1 MLKFTLKK
9 TPFTQTGF
17 FNSIILDYLNQSSD
31 LKQFYEFDPT
41 IDGFEEKI
49 KSKVNLKLDRDLL
62 SETILNQ
69 YKHSGL
75 EIKSVVNQNISLLK
89 NENTFTVTTGHQLNL
104 FSGPLYVIFKII
116 STINLSEKLRKK
128 FPEFNFIPVF
138 WMASEDHDISEINNI
153 NLFGKKISFETDYK
167 GPAGKLKTEV
177 ASAMIAQTLEMIG
190 TNNFAIELKELI
202 GNAYKES
209 QTLAQSTRVWIDSL
223 VGKYGLVIIDADEK
237 KLKNS
242 FSKIAKKELEE
253 NFVFKFVNQTIKTLN
268 ENYEIQ
274 VNPREINLFYNH
286 GLERNR
292 IVEKDNHFS
301 ILNTSISFNRE
312 ELMIELEKFP
322 ERFSPNVL
330 MRPLYQEM
338 ILPNLAYVGGPAEIA
353 YWMELKNVFKYLS
366 LDMPVLLLRNCAM
379 IIEENLSLKWKK
391 LGFTIDDLFKD
402 ETQLSKLFLSQ
413 GKLKDFS
420 TKKFIEA
427 ISKEFL
433 ALGTEIEQYEP
444 TLKPTVES
452 ELKKVINS
460 VNTIEEKM
468 IRASKKKQEVEIFQ
482 ISKIKEK
489 LFPNKGLQERY
500 ETILPF
506 YLKYGSD
513 FIGVLKE
520 LFDPFDKEFL
530 ILEEQSTN
538 QK

>member
-17 FNSIILDYLNQSSD
+17 FNSIILDYLNQSPD

-104 FSGPLYVIFKII
+104 FSGPLYVVFKII

-237 KLKNS
+237 TLKNS

-253 NFVFKFVNQTIKTLN
+253 NFVLKFVNQTIKTLN

>member
-237 KLKNS
+237 KIKNS

-253 NFVFKFVNQTIKTLN
+253 NFVFKLVNQTIKTLN

-482 ISKIKEK
+482 ISKIKDK

>member
-1 MLKFTLKK
+1 MVKFAVKRS
-9 TPFTQTGF
+9 PFIQTGF
-17 FNSIILDYLNQSSD
+17 FNSILLDYLNQSD
-31 LKQFYEFDPT
+31 NLKQYYDFDPT
-41 IDGFEEKI
+41 LEGFAKII
-49 KSKVNLKLDRDLL
+49 KSKIDLKLDRELL

-69 YKHSGL
+69 YNHSDI
-75 EIKSVVNQNISLLK
+75 EIKSVVNQNIALLK
-89 NENTFTVTTGHQLNL
+89 HENTFTVTTGHQLNL

-116 STINLSEKLRKK
+116 STINLAEKLKNK

-138 WMASEDHDISEINNI
+138 WMATEDHDISEINNI
-153 NLFGKKISFETDYK
+153 NLFGKKLSFETDYK
-167 GPAGKLKTEV
+167 GPAGKMKCAD
-177 ASAMIAQTLEMIG
+177 ASELIVQTLEMIG

-202 GNAYKES
+202 ENAYRES
-209 QTLAQSTRVWIDSL
+209 LTLAQSTRVWIDSL

-237 KLKNS
+237 VLKNN

-253 NFVFKFVNQTIKTLN
+253 NFIFKFVSKTIRTLN

-292 IVEKDNHFS
+292 IVEKDNIFS
-301 ILNTSISFNRE
+301 VLNTSISFNQE
-312 ELMIELEKFP
+312 ELMTELEKFP

-338 ILPNLAYVGGPAEIA
+338 ILPNLAYVGGPSEIA
-353 YWMELKNVFKYLS
+353 YWMELKTVFKYLS

-379 IIEENLSLKWKK
+379 IVEENLSLKWKK

-402 ETQLSKLFLSQ
+402 EAQLSKLFLSK

-420 TKKFIEA
+420 IKKFIEA

-433 ALGTEIEQYEP
+433 ILGTQIEQYEP

-460 VNTIEEKM
+460 VNSLEEKI
-468 IRASKKKQEVEIFQ
+468 IRASKKKQEIEILQ
-482 ISKIKEK
+482 ISKVKEK
-489 LFPNKGLQERY
+489 LFPNNGLQERH

-506 YLKYGSD
+506 YLKYGNE
-513 FIGVLKE
+513 FIGALKE
-520 LFDPFDKEFL
+520 LFDPFEKEFL
-530 ILEEQSTN
+530 ILEEQPMN

>member
-177 ASAMIAQTLEMIG
+177 ASAMIAQTLEIIG

-237 KLKNS
+237 TLKNS

-292 IVEKDNHFS
+292 IIEKDNHFS

-379 IIEENLSLKWKK
+379 IIEENLSMKWKK
-391 LGFTIDDLFKD
+391 LGFTFDDLFKD

>member
-1 MLKFTLKK
+1 MLKFTLKR

-17 FNSIILDYLNQSSD
+17 FNSIVLDYLNQSSK

-41 IDGFEEKI
+41 IDGFEKKI
-49 KSKVNLKLDRDLL
+49 KSKAKLKLDRDLL

-69 YKHSGL
+69 YKHSGI
-75 EIKSVVNQNISLLK
+75 EIKPVVKQNISSLK

-128 FPEFNFIPVF
+128 FPEFNFIPIF

-190 TNNFAIELKELI
+190 TNNFALELKELI
-202 GNAYKES
+202 ANAYKEN

-253 NFVFKFVNQTIKTLN
+253 NFVLKSVNQTIKILN

-274 VNPREINLFYNH
+274 VNPREINLFYSH
-286 GLERNR
+286 GIERNR
-292 IVEKDNHFS
+292 IVEKDNLFS
-301 ILNTSISFNRE
+301 VLNSSISFNRE
-312 ELMIELEKFP
+312 GLMTELEKFP

-353 YWMELKNVFKYLS
+353 YWLELKNVFKDLS

-391 LGFTIDDLFKD
+391 LGFTLDDLFKD
-402 ETQLSKLFLSQ
+402 ETQLSKLFLSK

-427 ISKEFL
+427 ISKEFV

-468 IRASKKKQEVEIFQ
+468 IRASKKKQETEIVQ
-482 ISKIKEK
+482 ISKLKEK
-489 LFPNKGLQERY
+489 LFPNNGLQERH
-500 ETILPF
+500 ETLLPF
-506 YLKYGSD
+506 YLKYGSE

-530 ILEEQSTN
+530 ILEEQTTN

>member
-1 MLKFTLKK
+1 M
-9 TPFTQTGF
+9 
-17 FNSIILDYLNQSSD
+17 
-31 LKQFYEFDPT
+31 
-41 IDGFEEKI
+41 FEEKI

-69 YKHSGL
+69 YKHSSL

-190 TNNFAIELKELI
+190 ANNFAIELKELI
-202 GNAYKES
+202 RNAYKES

>member
-9 TPFTQTGF
+9 IPFTQTGF
-17 FNSIILDYLNQSSD
+17 FNSIILDYLNQSSF

-128 FPEFNFIPVF
+128 FPEFNFIPIF

-202 GNAYKES
+202 ENAYKES

-237 KLKNS
+237 KLKNN

-253 NFVFKFVNQTIKTLN
+253 NFVFKIVNQTIKTLN

-379 IIEENLSLKWKK
+379 IIDENLSLKWKK
-391 LGFTIDDLFKD
+391 LGFTIDDFFKD

>member
-253 NFVFKFVNQTIKTLN
+253 NFVLKFVNQTIKTLN

-420 TKKFIEA
+420 TKKFIEV

>member
-223 VGKYGLVIIDADEK
+223 VGKYGLVIIDADEI

-482 ISKIKEK
+482 ISKIKDK